1 MNFIK
6 LTNKL
11 PKTLVAYAH
20 PKMEAIKNNLFFFI
34 GMLVGVIYL
43 VKIVAHK
50 NLFVLRSQHLL
61 IHWK

>member
-20 PKMEAIKNNLFFFI
+20 PKMEAIKNNKFFYI
-34 GMLVGVIYL
+34 GMLVGWC
-43 VKIVAHK
+43 
-50 NLFVLRSQHLL
+50 FLL
-61 IHWK
+61 GIKKKL